1 MLPINLSKRE
11 KYIFTTTIVF
21 VAMALL
27 YNFLAEPC
35 LKKWQ
40 FMDNEIKIKKVRM
53 NKGLRLLQRRNSI
66 IEEYNQYA
74 KTTNNI
80 SKVMNYMENLAD
92 SLGIKT
98 SNIKPGQA
106 IEKGLCKEYVI
117 DLQIEGQMENI
128 IKFVSQLESLTTL
141 AALKKFDFKLI
152 SQNPSIFKGTIIL
165 SKVLL

>member
-1 MLPINLSKRE
+1 MPCINLSKRE
-11 KYIFTTTIVF
+11 KYIFTATIIF
-21 VAMALL
+21 AATALL

-40 FMDNEIKIKKVRM
+40 FMNNEIEIKKARI
-53 NKGLRLLQRRNSI
+53 NKGLRLLQRKNSI

-80 SKVMNYMENLAD
+80 SKVLNYMEGLAD

-128 IKFVSQLESLTTL
+128 IKFVSQLEKLPTL
-141 AALKKFDFKLI
+141 VTLKKFDFKLI
-152 SQNPSIFKGTIIL
+152 SQNPSIFKGTISL
-165 SKVLL
+165 SKILL

>member
-11 KYIFTTTIVF
+11 KYIFTAAIVF

-128 IKFVSQLESLTTL
+128 IKFVSQLESLPTL

>member
-66 IEEYNQYA
+66 I
-74 KTTNNI
+74 
-80 SKVMNYMENLAD
+80 
-92 SLGIKT
+92 
-98 SNIKPGQA
+98 
-106 IEKGLCKEYVI
+106 
-117 DLQIEGQMENI
+117 
-128 IKFVSQLESLTTL
+128 
-141 AALKKFDFKLI
+141 
-152 SQNPSIFKGTIIL
+152 
-165 SKVLL
+165 